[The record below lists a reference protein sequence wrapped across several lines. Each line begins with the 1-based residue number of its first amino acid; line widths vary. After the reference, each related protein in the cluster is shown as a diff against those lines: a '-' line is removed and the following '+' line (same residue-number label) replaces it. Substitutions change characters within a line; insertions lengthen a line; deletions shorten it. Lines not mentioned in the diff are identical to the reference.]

1 MSQFI
6 VFRSQK
12 HKSAIGLRHSLRH
25 AMREQPTPNADP
37 AKLKDNYYIQL
48 DDGRMLGENTVDKAM
63 ERYQSK
69 LPDKVR
75 KNAVHCVEFVVSGSP
90 EHLAKMNRME
100 QINFFED
107 ATNYIAKKMGGLDN
121 VIHAQV
127 HFDELT
133 PHLTLF
139 VVPID
144 EKGKLNARK
153 FIGGNKNVMRDMQT
167 EIAEKV
173 GKKYGFERGIAKDKP
188 DNHIEIKKFYQVLDR
203 FDKFLN
209 DRNFVP
215 SDEFMDKLSK
225 DVLLLLKKDETLE
238 RIESITTEMRNIQN
252 KWDTWARNKGFTA
265 TIASRANN
273 RMYFKSVTD
282 HRPEH
287 AEFEENALRYRSL
300 MDTLNNELFPTEKII
315 RETEEEILQNV
326 KLSGVGAFFGVAKP
340 EDFIPSII
348 QFFHQKLNNEVSK
361 RKKSKED
368 ESKEEND
375 RLENEKRALSDRR
388 IALENQYQIANKE
401 EINKIRHNFEVQ
413 KENLLHNFEV
423 QKEILLSK
431 IEQMECKLNDEIDKN
446 KVLKNELFM
455 NNAEYFKGEIKK
467 LSDENNLLKS
477 DNLELKTELDELKK
491 NMKDP
496 QYIKDLHEKNEMAKQ
511 QNYLPKM
518 PKMRM

>member
-6 VFRSQK
+6 VFRSEK
-12 HKSAIGLRHSLRH
+12 HKSAIGLRYSLRH

-37 AKLKDNYYIQL
+37 AKLKDNHYIQL

-153 FIGGNKNVMRDMQT
+153 FIGGSKNVMRDMQT

-188 DNHIEIKKFYQVLDR
+188 DNHIEIKNFYQVLDR

-209 DRNFVP
+209 DKNFVP

-225 DVLLLLKKDETLE
+225 DVLLLLKKDETSE
-238 RIESITTEMRNIQN
+238 RIEAIKKEMKDIQK
-252 KWDTWARNKGFTA
+252 KWDKWASDQGFT
-265 TIASRANN
+265 TTVEQHANN
-273 RMYFKSVTD
+273 RLYFKDVKD

-287 AEFEENALRYRSL
+287 AEFERNALRYRSL

-315 RETEEEILQNV
+315 QETEEEILQNV

-375 RLENEKRALSDRR
+375 RLEKEKRALSDRR
-388 IALENQYQIANKE
+388 IALENQYQTANKE
-401 EINKIRHNFEVQ
+401 EINKIRLNFEIQ
-413 KENLLHNFEV
+413 KE
-423 QKEILLSK
+423 KLLSK
-431 IEQMECKLNDEIDKN
+431 LTQVESQLNEKIDEN
-446 KVLKNELFM
+446 KALRRELSM
-455 NNAEYFKGEIKK
+455 NNAEYFKGEIAKM
-467 LSDENNLLKS
+467 SDENTLLKS

-491 NMKDP
+491 NIKDP
-496 QYIKDLHEKNEMAKQ
+496 QYIKDLHERNEMAKQ
-511 QNYLPKM
+511 QNNLPKM

>member
-6 VFRSQK
+6 VFRSEK
-12 HKSAIGLRHSLRH
+12 HKSAIGLRYSLRH

-37 AKLKDNYYIQL
+37 AKLKDNHYIQL

-153 FIGGNKNVMRDMQT
+153 FIGGSKNVMRDMQT

-188 DNHIEIKKFYQVLDR
+188 DNHIEIKNFYQVLDR

-209 DRNFVP
+209 DKNFVP

-225 DVLLLLKKDETLE
+225 DVLLLLKKDETSE
-238 RIESITTEMRNIQN
+238 RIEAIKTEMKNIQK
-252 KWDTWARNKGFTA
+252 KWDKWASDQGFT
-265 TIASRANN
+265 TTVEQLANN
-273 RMYFKSVTD
+273 RLYFKDVND

-287 AEFEENALRYRSL
+287 AEFERNALRYRSL

-315 RETEEEILQNV
+315 QETEEEILQNV

-375 RLENEKRALSDRR
+375 RLEKEKRALSDRR
-388 IALENQYQIANKE
+388 IALENQYQTANKE
-401 EINKIRHNFEVQ
+401 EINKIRLNFESQ
-413 KENLLHNFEV
+413 KE
-423 QKEILLSK
+423 KLLSK
-431 IEQMECKLNDEIDKN
+431 LTQVESQLNEKIDEN
-446 KVLKNELFM
+446 KALRRELFM
-455 NNAEYFKGEIKK
+455 NNAEYFKGEIAKM
-467 LSDENNLLKS
+467 SDENTLLKS

-491 NMKDP
+491 NIKDP
-496 QYIKDLHEKNEMAKQ
+496 QYIKDLHERNEMAKQ
-511 QNYLPKM
+511 QNNLPKM